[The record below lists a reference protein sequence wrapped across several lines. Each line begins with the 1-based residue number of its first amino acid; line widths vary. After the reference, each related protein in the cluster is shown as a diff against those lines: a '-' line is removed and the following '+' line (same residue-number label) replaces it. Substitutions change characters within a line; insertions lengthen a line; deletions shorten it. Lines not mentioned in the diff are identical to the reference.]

1 MSEGI
6 KESETEARK
15 IHGVRQLLQPS
26 CIECE
31 INQID
36 VGNLRQT
43 TDLHTYRS
51 DASLPCSFI
60 FFFSFKCIN

>member
-15 IHGVRQLLQPS
+15 IYGVRQLLQPS
-26 CIECE
+26 YIECE

-36 VGNLRQT
+36 VGNFRQT
-43 TDLHTYRS
+43 TDYIPTEVTL
-51 DASLPCSFI
+51 
-60 FFFSFKCIN
+60 FFHVFAHVSA

>member
-15 IHGVRQLLQPS
+15 IYGVRQLLQPS
-26 CIECE
+26 YIECK

-51 DASLPCSFI
+51 DASVPCSFI
-60 FFFSFKCIN
+60 FIYFFC

>member
-15 IHGVRQLLQPS
+15 IYGVRQLLQPS
-26 CIECE
+26 YIECE

-43 TDLHTYRS
+43 TDCIPTEVTL
-51 DASLPCSFI
+51 
-60 FFFSFKCIN
+60 FFFFCSHICII